1 MQPRLK
7 AEIWVKAHI
16 RLCWTKEVIAVVA
29 RRGDE
34 MAGTVLIK
42 LNTLTAGCSVLQLA
56 PSLDGSRTWLRATGS
71 ELVAE
76 ADADAYID
84 RQVNVDPDLWVLEIE
99 DREGRH
105 FLDDP
110 VE

>member
-16 RLCWTKEVIAVVA
+16 RRCWSQDVIAVVA

-34 MAGTVLIK
+34 TAGTVLIK
-42 LNTLTAGCSVLQLA
+42 LNTLTAGCSVLQ
-56 PSLDGSRTWLRATGS
+56 PTSSLDGERTWLRATGP
-71 ELVAE
+71 ELVDEAE
-76 ADADAYID
+76 ADAYIS
-84 RQVNVDPDLWVLEIE
+84 RQVNFDPDLWVLEIE